1 MRIRIEERLHNEK
14 TILRYRINETMNDKE
29 KLLDASLSFKDYEG
43 EELKNLMKS
52 FIHHEFGQ
60 MLASGATVEYDSKKE
75 DDIFTDLIESEVGKY
90 EKSSYIHSPEIN
102 FGGTSQPKTRE
113 VKIEFLRQFAKELNK
128 NSDFVSLRMINLFE
142 DKRMMGVASYY
153 SNGMLVRENRKI
165 KSGTNVVLKSTER
178 SLDLFLES
186 LYTGIPK
193 RNKTILEKDP
203 TLKGHEDISGVFNKR
218 LLSLNVASSHILED
232 NNSQTRKLIVNNARK
247 KLLEVNERIEKEL
260 KSKENSVFFIDG
272 GEKNNVKYSGY
283 IQKLG
288 DEISTETLVSTSVKG
303 HEETAFLLALGKVL
317 KTKELKD
324 KKTIFVCDG
333 DIIAAIK
340 EHLDNNLPI
349 VKGSPSILS
358 SQLFK
363 EIKEL
368 YKKSNL
374 DLNMHYIKSH
384 NGQDS
389 FAKLGNHQV
398 DKHIKATYESLDKKS
413 YRAYNWK
420 NVKLEELQDLTI
432 KNNKINDIKAEFD
445 IYLHEEKDVNLTP
458 IKKARQASGMMM
470 KNKLYVTVINDRPYV
485 ALSNQR
491 EKVAFVDTP
500 KINNTGRFFHSKLRS
515 MLSNGGVK
523 LWVSEEALSLIAK
536 NKEDFNFLDEL
547 AKNKLLKTNLENNN
561 KDVLKTFKI
570 NSNTLVSTV
579 VGKQRIKEIEKSFKD
594 KLEIPVIQQNLY
606 EKDLTLYYLKNRG
619 KPKVYLH
626 SKSHNKIWEKKVEQ
640 GETLPSDILNLV
652 KDRELNIVS
661 FDKNFSFVR
670 ELNRNNVEALKKAK
684 DIKID
689 IIEDQKFLKEMI
701 KIKLLETGATTFN
714 KNIPKNLNTLKEINN
729 NEENNET
736 IKEKEDN
743 VKNKKDDLNNFVK
756 ERFTNELKIK
766 IENFYG
772 NESLVPNKT
781 LKNDTSYVIMKFGN
795 KTMNIH
801 KFENGTH
808 IMERYPQDFKDMN
821 HLESFLKNNAVD
833 PNNKIMISLNSNT
846 ALSDFG
852 QVIRGNNKEQ
862 FPIVSSLLKKYKKED
877 LLFTK
882 TSEFQFQLI
891 ENEVKWYTETC
902 IDFPPEK
909 PKKEN
914 KSRKRSL
921 K

>member
-1 MRIRIEERLHNEK
+1 MRIRIEERINNEK
-14 TILRYRINETMNDKE
+14 TILRYRINETLKDKE
-29 KLLDASLSFKDYEG
+29 KLLDASVSFKDYEG

-90 EKSSYIHSPEIN
+90 ENSTYIHSPEIN

-128 NSDFVSLRMINLFE
+128 NSDFVSLRVINLFE
-142 DKRMMGVASYY
+142 DKRMMGVASFF
-153 SNGMLVRENRKI
+153 SNGILVKENRKI
-165 KSGTNVVLKSTER
+165 KSGTNAVLKSTER

-218 LLSLNVASSHILED
+218 LLSLNVTSSHILED

-260 KSKENSVFFIDG
+260 KSKENNVFFIDG

-288 DEISTETLVSTSVKG
+288 DEINTETLVSNSVKG

-317 KTKELKD
+317 KTKELRD

-363 EIKEL
+363 EVKEL
-368 YKKSNL
+368 YKKSNI

-398 DKHIKATYESLDKKS
+398 DKHIKATYEDLGKKS
-413 YRAYNWK
+413 YKTYNWK
-420 NVKLEELQDLTI
+420 NVKLEELQNLTI

-445 IYLHEEKDVNLTP
+445 IYLHEEKGVNLTP
-458 IKKARQASGMMM
+458 IKKARQASGMTM
-470 KNKLYVTVINDRPYV
+470 KNKLYITIINDRPYV

-500 KINNTGRFFHSKLRS
+500 KINNNGRLFPSKLRL
-515 MLSNGGVK
+515 MLGNGGIK

-536 NKEDFNFLDEL
+536 NKQDFDFLDEL
-547 AKNKLLKTNLENNN
+547 AKKKLLKTNLESNN
-561 KDVLKTFKI
+561 KDVLKTFKV

-594 KLEIPVIQQNLY
+594 KLETPVIQQNLY

-652 KDRELNIVS
+652 KGRELNIVS

-670 ELNRNNVEALKKAK
+670 ELNRSNVEALKKAK

-689 IIEDQKFLKEMI
+689 VIEDQKFLKEMI
-701 KIKLLETGATTFN
+701 KMKLLETGATTFD
-714 KNIPKNLNTLKEINN
+714 KNIPKNLNN
-729 NEENNET
+729 NEANNEI
-736 IKEKEDN
+736 IKEKKEN
-743 VKNKKDDLNNFVK
+743 VMKKKDDLNNFVK

-772 NESLVPNKT
+772 NESLVPNKI
-781 LKNDTSYVIMKFGN
+781 LKNDTSYIIMKFGN

-808 IMERYPQDFKDMN
+808 VMERYPQDFKDMN
-821 HLESFLKNNAVD
+821 HLESFLTNNAVD

-852 QVIRGNNKEQ
+852 QVIRGNNKDQ
-862 FPIVSSLLKKYKKED
+862 FPIVSSLLKRYKKEN

-882 TSEFQFQLI
+882 TSEFQFKLI

-902 IDFPPEK
+902 IDFPSEK

>member
-1 MRIRIEERLHNEK
+1 M
-14 TILRYRINETMNDKE
+14 
-29 KLLDASLSFKDYEG
+29 KLL
-43 EELKNLMKS
+43 M
-52 FIHHEFGQ
+52 
-60 MLASGATVEYDSKKE
+60 
-75 DDIFTDLIESEVGKY
+75 
-90 EKSSYIHSPEIN
+90 PEN
-102 FGGTSQPKTRE
+102 
-113 VKIEFLRQFAKELNK
+113 VK
-128 NSDFVSLRMINLFE
+128 
-142 DKRMMGVASYY
+142 
-153 SNGMLVRENRKI
+153 KI
-165 KSGTNVVLKSTER
+165 KKYRGKIP
-178 SLDLFLES
+178 LFH
-186 LYTGIPK
+186 
-193 RNKTILEKDP
+193 D
-203 TLKGHEDISGVFNKR
+203 
-218 LLSLNVASSHILED
+218 A
-232 NNSQTRKLIVNNARK
+232 
-247 KLLEVNERIEKEL
+247 
-260 KSKENSVFFIDG
+260 
-272 GEKNNVKYSGY
+272 
-283 IQKLG
+283 
-288 DEISTETLVSTSVKG
+288 
-303 HEETAFLLALGKVL
+303 
-317 KTKELKD
+317 
-324 KKTIFVCDG
+324 
-333 DIIAAIK
+333 
-340 EHLDNNLPI
+340 
-349 VKGSPSILS
+349 
-358 SQLFK
+358 
-363 EIKEL
+363 
-368 YKKSNL
+368 
-374 DLNMHYIKSH
+374 
-384 NGQDS
+384 
-389 FAKLGNHQV
+389 
-398 DKHIKATYESLDKKS
+398 
-413 YRAYNWK
+413 
-420 NVKLEELQDLTI
+420 
-432 KNNKINDIKAEFD
+432 
-445 IYLHEEKDVNLTP
+445 
-458 IKKARQASGMMM
+458 
-470 KNKLYVTVINDRPYV
+470 
-485 ALSNQR
+485 
-491 EKVAFVDTP
+491 
-500 KINNTGRFFHSKLRS
+500 
-515 MLSNGGVK
+515 
-523 LWVSEEALSLIAK
+523 
-536 NKEDFNFLDEL
+536 
-547 AKNKLLKTNLENNN
+547 
-561 KDVLKTFKI
+561 
-570 NSNTLVSTV
+570 
-579 VGKQRIKEIEKSFKD
+579 EIEKSLKD
-594 KLEIPVIQQNLY
+594 KLETTVILQNLY
-606 EKDLTLYYLKNRG
+606 EKDLTLFYLKNRG

-701 KIKLLETGATTFN
+701 KIKQLETGATTFN

-808 IMERYPQDFKDMN
+808 RMERYPQDFKDMN

>member
-1 MRIRIEERLHNEK
+1 MRIRIEERIDNEK
-14 TILRYRINETMNDKE
+14 TILRYRINETLKDKE
-29 KLLDASLSFKDYEG
+29 KLLDANVSFKDYEG

-75 DDIFTDLIESEVGKY
+75 DDIFTDLIESEVSKY

-113 VKIEFLRQFAKELNK
+113 VKVEFLRQFAKELNK
-128 NSDFVSLRMINLFE
+128 NSDFVSLRVINLFE

-153 SNGMLVRENRKI
+153 SNGILVRENRKI
-165 KSGTNVVLKSTER
+165 KSGTNAVLKSTER

-203 TLKGHEDISGVFNKR
+203 SLKGHEDISGVFNKR
-218 LLSLNVASSHILED
+218 LLSLNVTNSHILED

-247 KLLEVNERIEKEL
+247 KLLEVNEKIEKEL
-260 KSKENSVFFIDG
+260 KLKENNVFFIDG
-272 GEKNNVKYSGY
+272 GEKNNIKYAGY

-288 DEISTETLVSTSVKG
+288 DEISTETLVSGSMKG

-317 KTKELKD
+317 KTKEFKK

-340 EHLDNNLPI
+340 EHLDHNLPI

-363 EIKEL
+363 EVKEL
-368 YKKSNL
+368 YKKSNI

-389 FAKLGNHQV
+389 LAKLGNHQV
-398 DKHIKATYESLDKKS
+398 DKHIKETYESFNGKNYKS
-413 YRAYNWK
+413 YNWK
-420 NVKLEELQDLTI
+420 NIKLEDIQNLTI
-432 KNNKINDIKAEFD
+432 KNNKIKDIKTQFE
-445 IYLHEEKDVNLTP
+445 IYFHEEKGVNLTP
-458 IKKARQASGMMM
+458 IKKARQASGMTM
-470 KNKLYVTVINDRPYV
+470 KNKLYITVINDRPYV

-500 KINNTGRFFHSKLRS
+500 KINNTGRFFPSKLRS
-515 MLSNGGVK
+515 MLSNGGLK
-523 LWVSEEALSLIAK
+523 LWISEEALSLIAK

-547 AKNKLLKTNLENNN
+547 AKKKLLKTNLEINNE
-561 KDVLKTFKI
+561 DVLKTFKV
-570 NSNTLVSTV
+570 NANTLVSTV
-579 VGKQRIKEIEKSFKD
+579 VGKQRIKEIEKSFKN
-594 KLEIPVIQQNLY
+594 KLETPVVQQNLY

-640 GETLPSDILNLV
+640 GETLPSDVLNLV
-652 KDRELNIVS
+652 EGRELNIVS
-661 FDKNFSFVR
+661 FDKNFSFVK

-689 IIEDQKFLKEMI
+689 VIEDQNFLKEMI
-701 KIKLLETGATTFN
+701 KMKLLETGIKTFD

-729 NEENNET
+729 EE
-736 IKEKEDN
+736 IKEKEEN
-743 VKNKKDDLNNFVK
+743 VIKKKDDLNNFVK
-756 ERFTNELKIK
+756 ERFTNELKIE

-808 IMERYPQDFKDMN
+808 VMERYPQDFKDMN

-852 QVIRGNNKEQ
+852 QAIRGNDKDQ

-902 IDFPPEK
+902 IDFPQEK

>member
-1 MRIRIEERLHNEK
+1 MRIRIEERIHNEK
-14 TILRYRINETMNDKE
+14 TILRYRINETLKDKE
-29 KLLDASLSFKDYEG
+29 KLLDASVSFKDYEG
-43 EELKNLMKS
+43 EELKDLMKS

-60 MLASGATVEYDSKKE
+60 MLASGATIEYDSKKE

-90 EKSSYIHSPEIN
+90 EKSTYIHTPEIN

-128 NSDFVSLRMINLFE
+128 NSDFVSLRVTNLFE
-142 DKRMMGVASYY
+142 YKRMMGVASYF
-153 SNGMLVRENRKI
+153 SNGILVRENRKI

-186 LYTGIPK
+186 LYAGIPK

-218 LLSLNVASSHILED
+218 LFSLNVTSSHILED

-247 KLLEVNERIEKEL
+247 KLLEVNEKIEQEL
-260 KSKENSVFFIDG
+260 KSKDNNVFFIDG
-272 GEKNNVKYSGY
+272 GEKNNIKYSGY
-283 IQKLG
+283 IQKSG
-288 DEISTETLVSTSVKG
+288 DNINTETLVSSSVKG

-317 KTKELKD
+317 KTKELKE

-349 VKGSPSILS
+349 VKSTPSIVS

-363 EIKEL
+363 EVKDL
-368 YKKSNL
+368 YKKSNI

-398 DKHIKATYESLDKKS
+398 DKHIKETYEDLNGKS
-413 YRAYNWK
+413 YKTYNWK
-420 NVKLEELQDLTI
+420 NIKLEDIQKLTI
-432 KNNKINDIKAEFD
+432 KDNKINDIRTEFER
-445 IYLHEEKDVNLTP
+445 YLHEEKSVNLDQ
-458 IKKARQASGMMM
+458 IKKARQASGMTL
-470 KNKLYVTVINDRPYV
+470 KNKLYITVINDHPYV

-491 EKVAFVDTP
+491 EKIAFVDTP
-500 KINNTGRFFHSKLRS
+500 KINNNGRFFPSKLRS
-515 MLSNGGVK
+515 MLSNGGIK
-523 LWVSEEALSLIAK
+523 LWISEEALSLVAK
-536 NKEDFNFLDEL
+536 KKEDFDFLDEL
-547 AKNKLLKTNLENNN
+547 AKKKLLKTNLESNN
-561 KDVLKTFKI
+561 KDILKIFKV
-570 NSNTLVSTV
+570 NSNTSVSTV

-594 KLEIPVIQQNLY
+594 KLETPVIQQNLY

-619 KPKVYLH
+619 KQKVYLH

-652 KDRELNIVS
+652 EGRELNIVS
-661 FDKNFSFVR
+661 FDKNFSFVK

-689 IIEDQKFLKEMI
+689 VIEDQKFLKEMI
-701 KIKLLETGATTFN
+701 KIKLLEIGSTTFD
-714 KNIPKNLNTLKEINN
+714 KNIPKKLNTLKEINN
-729 NEENNET
+729 DEA
-736 IKEKEDN
+736 KEKKEN
-743 VKNKKDDLNNFVK
+743 VVKKKDDLNNFVK

-766 IENFYG
+766 IKNFYG

-781 LKNDTSYVIMKFGN
+781 LKNNTSYVIMKFGN

-808 IMERYPQDFKDMN
+808 IMERYPQDFKDIN

-852 QVIRGNNKEQ
+852 QVIRGNNRDQ
-862 FPIVSSLLKKYKKED
+862 FPIISSLLKKYQKED

-891 ENEVKWYTETC
+891 ENEIKWYTETC

-909 PKKEN
+909 PKKES